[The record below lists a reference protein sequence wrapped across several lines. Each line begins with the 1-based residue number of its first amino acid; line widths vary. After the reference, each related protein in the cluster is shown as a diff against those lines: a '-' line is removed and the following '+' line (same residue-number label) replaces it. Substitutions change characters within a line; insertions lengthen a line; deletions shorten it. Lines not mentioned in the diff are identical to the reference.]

1 MPRILA
7 FPLLLLV
14 SAMPAAGSEGWAFSL
29 GVFDLPAADKSVE
42 GGVEH
47 RWKTF
52 ELWSLDLE
60 PVVGFSANSDGGYW
74 AYGGLRYDF
83 EISDRWRITPQFAIS
98 LYERGDGKELGGPL
112 EFRSGIELSYRLDSG
127 ASLGLV
133 FYHLSNA
140 RIYHLNPGQES
151 LVFIYSLGR

>member
-1 MPRILA
+1 MPRILS
-7 FPLLLLV
+7 FVLLLV
-14 SAMPAAGSEGWAFSL
+14 VSAVPAAGSEGWAFSL
-29 GVFDLPAADKSVE
+29 GVFDLPASEKSLE
-42 GGVEH
+42 GGVEY

-60 PVVGFSANSDGGYW
+60 PVVGFSATSDESFWG
-74 AYGGLRYDF
+74 YGGLRYDF
-83 EISDRWRITPQFAIS
+83 EVSERWRITPQFAIGF
-98 LYERGDGKELGGPL
+98 YENGDGKDLGGL
-112 EFRSGIELSYRLDSG
+112 IEFRSGIELSYRLNNG

-140 RIYHLNPGQES
+140 RIYDLNPGEES